1 MTYARDIKSLLQYYP
16 DYGNPEYQYLGDDF
30 DYLDGPYSYDI

>member
-16 DYGNPEYQYLGDDF
+16 HYGHPRYHYLGNDF
-30 DYLDGPYSYDI
+30 DYFTGPYSYDI